1 MSQDFFLHETDE
13 SRDHLYAVCQ
23 NIKDLGA
30 IF

>member
-1 MSQDFFLHETDE
+1 MSQDPFLHEIDE
-13 SRDHLYAVCQ
+13 SREDLYAVCQ